1 MDVSPF
7 PRLIAAVRHALTS
20 DTEPQPRPSTP
31 LVDPP
36 LTTVH
41 QPLVEMAMAATELAL
56 ALGRGEQPPQLGV
69 ELATT
74 LTVRASTAP
83 PAGG

>member
-1 MDVSPF
+1 MELRIPTDLSVVGFDDLP
-7 PRLIAAVRHALTS
+7 IAT
-20 DTEPQPRPSTP
+20 

-41 QPLVEMAMAATELAL
+41 QPLTEMAAAATELAL
-56 ALGRGEQPPQLGV
+56 ALGRGEKTRQLGV

-74 LTVRASTAP
+74 LTVRESTSP
-83 PAGG
+83 PAG

>member
-1 MDVSPF
+1 VGFDDLP
-7 PRLIAAVRHALTS
+7 ITA
-20 DTEPQPRPSTP
+20 

-41 QPLVEMAMAATELAL
+41 QPLVEMAVAATELAL
-56 ALGRGEQPPQLGV
+56 ALGRGQPTLQVGL

-74 LTVRASTAP
+74 LTVRESTAP
-83 PAGG
+83 PDTCRAKAHRT